1 MFDMAALS
9 VSFGGFLWM
18 FFFFVIAL
26 SIIVAVHEYGH
37 YIVGRWCGI
46 HAEVFSVGFGTVL
59 VSRVDRHGTQWQFA
73 ALPFGGFVRFKG
85 DASAASAPDALLL
98 PKLSA
103 RERRKTMHGAPIWA
117 RAATSAAG
125 PIFNFIL
132 SIALYCGLFMWHGQY
147 DGSLKIAQLTPMPGE
162 IGLQVGDEILAVEG
176 QEVHTYADFATIG
189 QSLVAPV
196 RYTVMR
202 NGGNSSVLG
211 PVPFP
216 ALVAQVQPRSAAIEA
231 GLQAGDVILRI
242 DGRTID
248 GFSELQQTV
257 AAADGNEMGFS
268 VWRAGS
274 EFDVLLTAKSVAIPS
289 ANGDFVN
296 RRLVGI
302 SGGTFFEPATNP
314 LPFGVAIAAAAER
327 TWSIITL
334 SLTGLK
340 QMVLGSISACNI
352 SGPVA
357 IAETAGQ
364 MARQGAMPF
373 VALIAGLSTAVGLMN
388 LFPIPVLDGGHL
400 LFCAYEAITG
410 RKPSDSALQILM
422 TVGLLLVLTLT
433 AFAVVMNFVCP

>member
-46 HAEVFSVGFGTVL
+46 HAEIFSVGFGTVL
-59 VSRVDRHGTQWQFA
+59 VSRVDRHGTQWQFS

-176 QEVHTYADFATIG
+176 QEVHTYEDFAMIG

-202 NGGNSSVLG
+202 NGGSSSVLG

-334 SLTGLK
+334 SLAGLK

>member
-1 MFDMAALS
+1 MFDLAALS
-9 VSFGGFLWM
+9 ASFGGFIWM

-59 VSRVDRHGTQWQFA
+59 LSRVDRHGTRWQFA

-85 DASAASAPDALLL
+85 DASAASAPDAVLL

-103 RERRKTMHGAPIWA
+103 QERRQTMHGAPIWA
-117 RAATSAAG
+117 RAATAAAG
-125 PIFNFIL
+125 PVFNFIL
-132 SIALYCGLFMWHGQY
+132 SIVLYGGLFMWHGQY
-147 DGSLKIAQLTPMPGE
+147 DGSLKIAKLTPVPGE
-162 IGLQVGDEILAVEG
+162 MGLQVGDEILAVAG
-176 QEVHTYADFATIG
+176 QEVRSYEEFATIG
-189 QSLVAPV
+189 QALVPPV
-196 RYTVMR
+196 RYTVLR
-202 NGGNSSVLG
+202 DGGRSTVLG
-211 PVPFP
+211 PMPFP

-242 DGRTID
+242 DGRTIS
-248 GFSELQQTV
+248 GFSELQRAV
-257 AAADGNEMGFS
+257 AAADGDEMGFS
-268 VWRAGS
+268 VWRAGR
-274 EFDVLLTAKSVAIPS
+274 EFDVRLTAKSVAIPS

-302 SGGTFFEPATNP
+302 SGGTFFEPDTDP
-314 LPFGVAIAAAAER
+314 LPFGVALAAATER
-327 TWSIITL
+327 TWSIISL
-334 SLTGLK
+334 SLAGLK
-340 QMVLGSISACNI
+340 QMILGSISACNI

-373 VALIAGLSTAVGLMN
+373 VALIAGLSAAVGLMN

-422 TVGLLLVLTLT
+422 TVGLVLVLSLT
-433 AFAVVMNFVCP
+433 AFAVVMNFMCP

>member
-1 MFDMAALS
+1 
-9 VSFGGFLWM
+9 
-18 FFFFVIAL
+18 
-26 SIIVAVHEYGH
+26 
-37 YIVGRWCGI
+37 
-46 HAEVFSVGFGTVL
+46 
-59 VSRVDRHGTQWQFA
+59 
-73 ALPFGGFVRFKG
+73 
-85 DASAASAPDALLL
+85 
-98 PKLSA
+98 
-103 RERRKTMHGAPIWA
+103 MHGAPIWA

-147 DGSLKIAQLTPMPGE
+147 DGSLKIAQLTPVPGE

-176 QEVHTYADFATIG
+176 QKVHTYEDFATIG

-202 NGGNSSVLG
+202 NGGSSSVLG

-242 DGRTID
+242 DGQTID

-302 SGGTFFEPATNP
+302 SGGTFFEPATDP
-314 LPFGVAIAAAAER
+314 LPFGVALAAAAER

-334 SLTGLK
+334 SLAGLK

>member
-242 DGRTID
+242 DGRTIN

>member
-46 HAEVFSVGFGTVL
+46 HAEIFSVGFGTVL

-147 DGSLKIAQLTPMPGE
+147 DGSLKIAQLTPVPGE

-242 DGRTID
+242 DGRTIN

>member
-202 NGGNSSVLG
+202 NGGSSSVLG

-242 DGRTID
+242 DGRTIN

>member
-1 MFDMAALS
+1 MFDMVALS

-46 HAEVFSVGFGTVL
+46 HAEIFSVGFGTVL
-59 VSRVDRHGTQWQFA
+59 VSRVDRHGTQWQFS

-202 NGGNSSVLG
+202 NGGSSSVLG

-302 SGGTFFEPATNP
+302 SGGTFFEPATDP

>member
-46 HAEVFSVGFGTVL
+46 HAEIFSVGFGTVL
-59 VSRVDRHGTQWQFA
+59 VSRVDRHGTQWQFS

-176 QEVHTYADFATIG
+176 QEVHTYEDFAMIG

-202 NGGNSSVLG
+202 NGGSSSVLG

>member
-46 HAEVFSVGFGTVL
+46 HAEIFSVGFGTVL

-176 QEVHTYADFATIG
+176 QEVHTYADFAMIG

-211 PVPFP
+211 PVPFS

-302 SGGTFFEPATNP
+302 SGGTFFEPATDP

-334 SLTGLK
+334 SLAGLK